1 MANSLKNKFKYSALA
16 ALIVTLLSCTV
27 MAFTGFGFGAP
38 AETANADTGI
48 SAQSNTEL
56 AAAWNSAVQ
65 ESIDGNGK
73 QVTFTLTENWT
84 AASHAT
90 YGTSLGEGVGFY
102 MGVLN
107 IPCDDEYANIVLDL
121 NGYTIDLARSSAH
134 RTGYVVFVSGSLTLE
149 DSSAGKTGKI
159 IGGNK
164 GGITVGDFGTF
175 VMRGGTIAGNMGYG
189 VEVYDGSF
197 AMYGGTI
204 SGNSTANNGGGVRIE
219 DSSTATFDMYG
230 GEISGNIAS
239 GFGGGVYVGAYSRFE
254 MTGGTITGNTATKG
268 GDEVAFCIYD
278 KADWNYAVA
287 FSLAH
292 PEYEIYC
299 VWDRNWTADSSTHFF
314 GTGTG
319 FSNGRIYVP
328 QGANIVL
335 DLNGYTID
343 RGLTS
348 AIDDGSVFYVNGTL
362 TLTDTSASKAGK
374 IMGGFNNNGG
384 GVNIESGGTFTMN
397 GGTISYNTAKYNGG
411 GVRVYSGGSFNMYGG
426 VITGNTVEEDDG
438 GGVMVSRDGYFYM
451 YGGEISGNTASRSGG
466 GVEIATRGHF
476 EMYGG
481 EISGNTAS
489 SRHGGGVDADSG
501 GSFNMYGGE
510 ISGNTAVNGGGLYSN
525 INFYIEGGAKI
536 VKNEAE
542 NGGGVYCAGGSSM
555 IDGGIVS
562 ENKSTGSGEGS
573 GVYVSSSASFDFSG
587 GSISNNIGGW
597 GGIVTYG
604 KFDMYGGVIEGHD
617 IGVVV
622 LSGSTNP
629 FTMYDGTIKNNRE
642 GLYAT
647 GGDFYLSGGEIIN
660 NSTGVHVDGQ
670 KFWLDGGRISNNT
683 IGVAINAAAV
693 CVLDGEISGNNGD
706 GISGTG
712 AGYKIELTGGV
723 IKDNGGSGV
732 NVDWAQVLVDG
743 CVITGNRGEFG
754 GGICFRPSYDGDTF
768 EFRSG
773 EISGNTATKSG
784 DDVAFVGNSA
794 LAWNMAIEFSL
805 AHPEYEV
812 AFVLNNDWTAA
823 SDATYTTSFGT
834 GAGFFNG
841 RIYVPAGANIVLD
854 LNGHTIDRKLS
865 ELASGGG
872 ISDGQVIYLMGSLE
886 IKDTSANGNGKITG
900 GADDNQGGG
909 VFIDGGNLTLT
920 GGSISGNYSNFHG
933 GGVYVRGNGSFTM
946 DGGTISNNTADNNGG
961 GVYVDINST
970 FTMNGGTISGNTVNL
985 ENGGGVYV
993 GGGTFTMN
1001 GGTIADNTASVSG
1014 GGVAMN
1020 TSATFEMNG
1029 GKITGNTAE
1038 SYAGGIDVYGEF
1050 IMNDGEI
1057 SGNSAATGGGIV
1069 VGGAQVFTLNGGT
1082 ISGNTSQNN
1091 GGGGVYVSEN
1101 ATFTMTGGEIS
1112 DNEALTIVG
1121 IGGGIYSKGKFEM
1134 TGGKISGNHG
1144 QNGGGIGLGET
1155 SDTLISGGEI
1165 SGNVAT
1171 GYAGAIDVYGKFTMN
1186 GGIITGNT
1194 APHGGAICVG
1204 TGKTV
1209 TMNGGSI
1216 SGNKA
1221 YNEGGGVY
1229 IGIQGTLDMH
1239 GGTISNNTATDGGG
1253 VYVSDNST
1261 FNLYDGLICGNKVA
1275 DEYSGGGVY
1284 VANSSTFNMFGGEIS
1299 GNFATNGGGVEVNQ
1313 SAFNLHGGVIKENKA
1328 TGLTSNKLG
1337 GAGVLVFNG
1346 GLLNMCGGEISGN
1359 VTDNYG
1365 GGVYVS
1371 ADSTIGINQGVITGN
1386 SATLN
1391 GGGIYMAGTFYL
1403 AHGSIVSEN
1412 ESDGYANN
1420 VYLVNGKKIEVTGGL
1435 IDNGV
1440 VTRIG
1445 VTMGAPGV
1453 FTNNFGTHN
1462 SGYAPAMFFFSDDLG
1477 YAVSISGNEGTLVAT
1492 ATVPASLT
1500 WQYSTDGG
1508 NTWRNLTNPYASI
1521 YYTGAPVLL
1530 RVQGSTDNILFIA
1543 SSKDDASGAATDR
1556 CPADAGEYTFAI
1568 SSIYSNPGTY
1578 SNPTQTIEILP
1589 VEIVWQYSFDNAT
1602 WYNFTGDSYEYA
1614 GMVWFVRAYDVVNG
1628 VALNLS
1634 TEPSADIKATGDYA
1648 FAASNGA
1655 GNYLNDTFSFK
1666 IVQKVLHIEWN
1677 FDGALSDGNGYYWIY
1692 DSIAHT
1698 PVPVIYNAEN
1708 VQVGNIPLVY
1718 KYTTDMNFAVAQ
1730 ATAGNYTLTV
1740 SVDDEYITILNGTTS
1755 YTIKQKELT
1764 VNWIGATDGEYS
1776 FDYAPDGYTVNA
1788 ELVGLIPGEVQNFN
1802 IRYTYNNANVETP
1815 KAVGVYT
1822 ATATLVDSVNYF
1834 FNDTQAATIR
1844 IKTRSLTVEWSG
1856 NSEKDGDFLWTFSGN
1871 GYAPAAKAFY
1881 PAGEEITLTFE
1892 YATYVNG
1899 RVGSYSST
1907 VPTAAGTYIMRVKLS
1922 TAGYNGN
1929 EYSFR
1934 NNTQVFEIEK
1944 LGVTLEW
1951 KYDGGELKDGVVRWE
1966 YDGQSHNVT
1975 PEINGLQIIR
1985 DGVLGVNLKVVRTDS
2000 ASALENVGYATASAA
2015 LDTSDSFNN
2024 NFYITN
2030 DTSLDYEVYK
2040 RVITSAV
2047 WTDKNGN
2054 EYGLGASASYNFGTV
2069 SGAKGPDFTMVA
2081 AGVNG
2086 DLSLTVTYSA
2096 SFDGEW
2102 VVDEDNG
2109 YVAYA
2114 KLSAEDAVNYCFED
2128 ESDTAELT
2136 FYIRAIGQIKD
2147 NVTVTWVIFTSPDEY
2162 VQVDDFVA
2170 EHGGAYLTYNGKA
2183 QSPVALYIKDDGS
2196 YIELAISANGKG
2208 TDVGEYSVW
2217 LLPSS
2222 EYNYEGDLECA
2233 YEIKP
2238 LDVTVEWQNSQSDE
2252 GKTFTY
2258 VYSGKEQ
2265 APYATVNAGGINCS
2279 VTVEGKINAGS
2290 YTATAVVSEN
2300 FNIVNGETQNY
2311 VIKKLGLDTSL
2322 ITWSAPDCY
2331 DERTADGET
2340 YYVYLYDGK
2349 SYAPEAKITLDAL
2362 GITLNLSV
2370 QGATSEVGTN
2380 YAIAMLDGSN
2390 EAHANFS
2397 LTGEAIKRFDIVQV
2411 SVNTVYWKDADGN
2424 VSYGDKV
2431 LHFVY
2436 NGKAQAPT
2444 AYFMNG
2450 DTEVKLTVIGERT
2463 DAGNAI
2469 AYVDT
2474 KDFDFGGT
2482 TPECEFVIDAK
2493 PLGVTWSGTSVT
2505 FNGRA
2510 QSPVAEAEDVELGVT
2525 LEAGVDFTVSAFT
2538 NAGKYTA
2545 KIVFTNKNYT
2555 FADGTNTTEFTI
2567 EKIDLSEFAEW
2578 SFADGDKGEDGIFF
2592 IGYNAEARA
2601 PEISVEFTL
2610 GDKTVTFTFDYSGKV
2625 ATVGNHTVTATIASA
2640 TVDGKD
2646 IGAANFTLGNNDG
2659 IDYKVTPFEITVDW
2673 NYGDAKTDEDG
2684 TRFWEYNGSE
2694 HAPTASFID
2703 WNGDKIDLKVYGA
2716 ETNAN
2721 ANAYTASVVAP
2732 ENCVI
2737 ADGNDATAT
2746 FVIKQA
2752 TIEVVWSGEGATLV
2766 DGVYVWT
2773 YDGEEH
2779 APVAKIKGTDNELS
2793 VTGAATDASD
2803 TNYVATAAQSDGN
2816 YVIASGETQS
2826 FRIKAKTVYVRW
2838 YGADDSDDNFEW
2850 AYSGYAQGPKAV
2862 LCDENNEPILVD
2874 GEPVEVEIAGKAST
2888 VGTHTAL
2895 ATDTFTNFD
2904 FAADAVVHHSFKISP
2919 KVLDDFKFAESGAIV
2934 TDGDDYKIYTY
2945 VYSGDDLQPEP
2956 TSGYKETV
2964 GFKTTIH
2971 VLNSDGS
2978 LGAEVLAITDV
2989 GSYRI
2994 TAESLNSNFTLPAD
3008 KATVDVV
3015 VTKYQAEVVWSSDK
3029 LTYNGANQAPTAYFV
3044 DAKGNE
3050 VNLTVTVDGDH
3061 ADVGTYK
3068 ATASFTGANGNYELA
3083 ENVTTEFEIK
3093 AYGLAVEWDWTGWTD
3108 QTLVYDGEEHLPTAT
3123 VSAASN
3129 LGLKVAYKVYNSDG
3143 DLVEGEIKNA
3153 GTYKIVLEL
3162 SGDGKDNYTFDE
3174 KEQTFEIK
3182 KKALTITI
3190 DDVNVDYGDTAPE
3203 YSASFDGFVESEAD
3217 ELGDL
3222 ANSKIGLWLRCDYAS
3237 GYAPGEYEIGVVTAR
3252 LAEILKNYEIPE
3264 GITGTLTV
3272 NEIAFKVIWN
3282 SGNSEIPNY
3291 STTTYNGKEYKPN
3304 AYYVDEVMGEHY
3316 DLEVKYATYDEAT
3329 GKYTVIDDKDYKA
3342 VDAGTYYLVA
3352 VSPDGVTL
3360 TGTETSFT
3368 IEKLAIEVNISSV
3381 DNVTFGSVYTAD
3393 GELVHARLTYKFG
3406 AVEPVDNIGLV
3417 LTLACAD
3424 GDFDAYGYLNAG
3436 EYKIVASWNE
3446 ADFGKNY
3453 EVTFVGEAEGEDGTN
3468 SCGLYKLDK
3477 AEIKVN
3483 KVKDIYSDE
3492 EFEEIISIGDG
3503 GNWLYINLNETEAD
3517 ENGVRQYKY
3526 IDYAGFASAE
3536 EEIVSIKYST
3546 LHNLDD
3552 HAAPDPKEDDY
3563 YTSNPAIRT
3572 AGRYA
3577 VNYMIE
3583 IANHEVY
3590 YGTWYVLVV
3599 PDSGL
3604 VDVTFNKV
3612 FEAFYGD
3619 AIPENFVKLLID
3631 EEYISVKGYPVDNFV
3646 RFAKVTISDGTT
3658 NGTADSSTGVGSYTV
3673 NIEIDDDDPQVVRI
3687 VRFTENSNIG
3697 AYVVKPK
3704 VITVDWGNT
3713 TFTQDKENPD
3723 KVWIDELTINISG
3736 FVDAQTVTV
3745 ENIQVSA
3752 DGGYAYT
3759 EIIVTDNGKEV
3770 RLILTATGDFK
3781 SVGGNTLLLT
3791 IEDGNYEIALES
3803 SAVAVTVVGP
3813 MEPTVPGG
3821 PTVNGGAPD
3830 WLWWVLAIVAV
3841 ALIIMIIVIV
3851 VLVKRRKEA
3860 NGDDDGFYEEATEED
3875 QN

>member
-1 MANSLKNKFKYSALA
+1 MNGGK
-16 ALIVTLLSCTV
+16 
-27 MAFTGFGFGAP
+27 
-38 AETANADTGI
+38 I
-48 SAQSNTEL
+48 S
-56 AAAWNSAVQ
+56 
-65 ESIDGNGK
+65 GN
-73 QVTFTLTENWT
+73 T
-84 AASHAT
+84 AAQH
-90 YGTSLGEGVGFY
+90 GGGVCACS
-102 MGVLN
+102 N
-107 IPCDDEYANIVLDL
+107 A
-121 NGYTIDLARSSAH
+121 
-134 RTGYVVFVSGSLTLE
+134 VFTM
-149 DSSAGKTGKI
+149 T
-159 IGGNK
+159 
-164 GGITVGDFGTF
+164 
-175 VMRGGTIAGNMGYG
+175 
-189 VEVYDGSF
+189 
-197 AMYGGTI
+197 GGTI
-204 SGNSTANNGGGVRIE
+204 SGN
-219 DSSTATFDMYG
+219 
-230 GEISGNIAS
+230 
-239 GFGGGVYVGAYSRFE
+239 
-254 MTGGTITGNTATKG
+254 TATKD
-268 GDEVAFCIYD
+268 GDEVVFDQHIAYSPSVI
-278 KADWNYAVA
+278 WNSAVE

-292 PEYEIYC
+292 PQYE
-299 VWDRNWTADSSTHFF
+299 VVFVLNNNWTAVGGF
-314 GTGTG
+314 GTEGDAG
-319 FSNGRIYVP
+319 FYRGAIYVP

-335 DLNGYTID
+335 DLNGYTLERTDSGDVI
-343 RGLTS
+343 
-348 AIDDGSVFYVNGTL
+348 IVDGRLEITDTTANRAGMITGVGTGVYVGYDGEGTL
-362 TLTDTSASKAGK
+362 ILTAGK
-374 IMGGFNNNGG
+374 ISGNKQ
-384 GVNIESGGTFTMN
+384 GVWVSSFCTFTMN
-397 GGTISYNTAKYNGG
+397 GGEISNNHSNSTGGGVYSDGEFTMRGGTISNNSAPLGGGVAFYDGHFQMNGGTIANNTANNGGGGVYVYGGKMFSMGGGTISNNTANANGG
-411 GVRVYSGGSFNMYGG
+411 GVRV
-426 VITGNTVEEDDG
+426 EDG
-438 GGVMVSRDGYFYM
+438 
-451 YGGEISGNTASRSGG
+451 T
-466 GVEIATRGHF
+466 F

-481 EISGNTAS
+481 
-489 SRHGGGVDADSG
+489 
-501 GSFNMYGGE
+501 GE
-510 ISGNTAVNGGGLYSN
+510 ITNNNAG
-525 INFYIEGGAKI
+525 ID
-536 VKNEAE
+536 
-542 NGGGVYCAGGSSM
+542 NGGGVYVYNDGTFTMTGGTISGNEAGNGGGVYTDGRFDL
-555 IDGGIVS
+555 DGGTITGNKASEGGGVNVS
-562 ENKSTGSGEGS
+562 STGIFYFYYGT
-573 GVYVSSSASFDFSG
+573 
-587 GSISNNIGGW
+587 ISNNVGEGVYAS
-597 GGIVTYG
+597 GSFGM
-604 KFDMYGGVIEGHD
+604 DGGVIEGHSD
-617 IGVVV
+617 GVYLINGKTSSMYGGIIRNNRIGV
-622 LSGSTNP
+622 
-629 FTMYDGTIKNNRE
+629 
-642 GLYAT
+642 YAT
-647 GGDFYLSGGEIIN
+647 GGDFACYDGEITN
-660 NSTGVHVDGQ
+660 NTIGVHADGHE
-670 KFWLDGGRISNNT
+670 FTLDGGRISNNGT
-683 IGVAINAAAV
+683 GVTVNGGSIWV
-693 CVLDGEISGNNGD
+693 TYGEISGNNGD
-706 GISGTG
+706 GISGSFG
-712 AGYKIELTGGV
+712 GMNLKLTGGA
-723 IKDNGGSGV
+723 IKNNGGSGV
-732 NVDWAQVLVDG
+732 NVEWARVFIDD
-743 CVITGNRGEFG
+743 CEITGNRGEFG
-754 GGICFRPSYDGDTF
+754 GGICFDPGRYSDSSF
-768 EFRSG
+768 ELING
-773 EISGNTATKSG
+773 TISGNTATKSG
-784 DDVAFVGNSA
+784 DEVAFVGSENFA
-794 LAWNMAIEFSL
+794 IAWNMAIEFSL

-812 AFVLNNDWTAA
+812 AFVLNNDWTAE
-823 SDATYTTSFGT
+823 SHATYGTSFGEGT
-834 GAGFFNG
+834 GLYGGKLF
-841 RIYVPAGANIVLD
+841 VPGDGDQRANIILD
-854 LNGHTIDRKLS
+854 LNGHTLNRNLTSQYTHGSVIDV
-865 ELASGGG
+865 SG
-872 ISDGQVIYLMGSLE
+872 ILTVE
-886 IKDTSANGNGKITG
+886 DTSSAKTGKITG
-900 GADDNQGGG
+900 GNNEYGGG
-909 VFIDGGNLTLT
+909 IILNDDCTVIVNGGTIT
-920 GGSISGNYSNFHG
+920 GNTATYG
-933 GGVYVRGNGSFTM
+933 GGIGIWDGSLTIN
-946 DGGTISNNTADNNGG
+946 GGTISNNTAVNGGGVYLQGSHNTMNGGTITGNTASENGG
-961 GVYVDINST
+961 GVYVDSGGT
-970 FTMNGGTISGNTVNL
+970 FTMNGGTISGNRAN
-985 ENGGGVYV
+985 
-993 GGGTFTMN
+993 
-1001 GGTIADNTASVSG
+1001 VSG
-1014 GGVAMN
+1014 AGVAMGRN
-1020 TSATFEMNG
+1020 CTFIING
-1029 GKITGNTAE
+1029 GDITGNTAG

-1057 SGNSAATGGGIV
+1057 SGNTAATGGGIV
-1069 VGGAQVFTLNGGT
+1069 VGGAQVFTLNGGV

-1112 DNEALTIVG
+1112 DNEALTVVG

-1165 SGNVAT
+1165 SGNVAI

-1186 GGIITGNT
+1186 GGIITGNI

-1229 IGIQGTLDMH
+1229 IGIQGTLNMH

-1253 VYVSDNST
+1253 VYASDNST

-1299 GNFATNGGGVEVNQ
+1299 GNFATNGGGVEVNK
-1313 SAFNLHGGVIKENKA
+1313 SAFNLHGGIIKENKA

-1346 GLLNMCGGEISGN
+1346 GLLNMCGGTISGN
-1359 VTDNYG
+1359 VTDSYG

-1403 AHGSIVSEN
+1403 AHGSIISEN

-1440 VTRIG
+1440 VTRVG
-1445 VTMGAPGV
+1445 VTMSAPGV

-1492 ATVPASLT
+1492 TTVPASLT

-1556 CPADAGEYTFAI
+1556 CPADVGEYTFAV

-1614 GMVWFVRAYDVVNG
+1614 GMVWFVRAYDVINNVS
-1628 VALNLS
+1628 VELS
-1634 TEPSADIKATGDYA
+1634 TVPSAAVKGTGDYA

-1655 GNYLNDTFSFK
+1655 GNYLNDTFSFT
-1666 IVQKVLHIEWN
+1666 IVQKVLRIEWN

-1708 VQVGNIPLVY
+1708 VQVGNIPLDY
-1718 KYTTDMNFAVAQ
+1718 KYTCGMNFAVAQ
-1730 ATAGNYTLTV
+1730 ATAGAYTLTV

-1764 VNWIGATDGEYS
+1764 VNWIGATDGAYS
-1776 FDYAPDGYTVNA
+1776 FDYAPDGYTVDA
-1788 ELVGLIPGEVQNFN
+1788 ELVGLIPGEEQKFN

-1844 IKTRSLTVEWSG
+1844 IKTRSLTVEWTG
-1856 NSEKDGDFLWTFSGN
+1856 NGEKDGDFLWTFSGN

-1899 RVGSYSST
+1899 RVGRYSST

-1929 EYSFR
+1929 EYSFS
-1934 NNTQVFEIEK
+1934 NATQVFEIEK

-2054 EYGLGASASYNFGTV
+2054 EYSLGASASYNFGTI

-2114 KLSAEDAVNYCFED
+2114 KLSADDAVNYCFED

-2162 VQVDDFVA
+2162 VKVDDFVA

-2300 FNIVNGETQNY
+2300 FNIVKGETQDY
-2311 VIKKLGLDTSL
+2311 EIKKLGLDTSL

-2340 YYVYLYDGK
+2340 YYVYIYDGK

-2493 PLGVTWSGTSVT
+2493 PINVTWSGTSVT
-2505 FNGRA
+2505 FNGKA
-2510 QSPVAEAEDVELGVT
+2510 QSPVAEAEDVELGFT

-2555 FADGTNTTEFTI
+2555 FADGTDTTEFTI
-2567 EKIDLSEFAEW
+2567 EKIDLSEIAEW

-2592 IGYNAEARA
+2592 IEYNSEARA

-2610 GDKTVTFTFDYSGKV
+2610 GDQTVTFTFDYSGKV

-2673 NYGDAKTDEDG
+2673 DYGDAKTDADG

-2694 HAPTASFID
+2694 HAPTASFTD

-2721 ANAYTASVVAP
+2721 ATAYTASVVAP

-2737 ADGNDATAT
+2737 ADGADATAT

-2816 YVIASGETQS
+2816 YVIASGETQA

-2904 FAADAVVHHSFKISP
+2904 FAADAVVQHSFKISP
-2919 KVLDDFKFAESGAIV
+2919 KVLDDFKFAESGATV

-2978 LGAEVLAITDV
+2978 LGKEVLAITDV

-3015 VTKYQAEVVWSSDK
+3015 VTKYQAEVVWSSDE

-3050 VNLTVTVDGDH
+3050 VSLTVTVDGDH
-3061 ADVGTYK
+3061 ADVGTYE
-3068 ATASFTGANGNYELA
+3068 ATASFTVANGNYELA

-3162 SGDGKDNYTFDE
+3162 SGNGKDNYTFDE

-3291 STTTYNGKEYKPN
+3291 SSTTYNGKEYKPN

-3329 GKYTVIDDKDYKA
+3329 GKYTVIDDEDYKA

-3352 VSPDGVTL
+3352 ISPDGVTL
-3360 TGTETSFT
+3360 TGTQTSFT

-3381 DNVTFGSVYTAD
+3381 DNVTFGSVYTVD

-3453 EVTFVGEAEGEDGTN
+3453 EVTFVGESDGEDGTK
-3468 SCGLYKLDK
+3468 SCGLFKLDK

-3492 EFEEIISIGDG
+3492 EFEEII
-3503 GNWLYINLNETEAD
+3503 
-3517 ENGVRQYKY
+3517 
-3526 IDYAGFASAE
+3526 
-3536 EEIVSIKYST
+3536 
-3546 LHNLDD
+3546 
-3552 HAAPDPKEDDY
+3552 
-3563 YTSNPAIRT
+3563 
-3572 AGRYA
+3572 
-3577 VNYMIE
+3577 
-3583 IANHEVY
+3583 
-3590 YGTWYVLVV
+3590 
-3599 PDSGL
+3599 
-3604 VDVTFNKV
+3604 
-3612 FEAFYGD
+3612 
-3619 AIPENFVKLLID
+3619 
-3631 EEYISVKGYPVDNFV
+3631 
-3646 RFAKVTISDGTT
+3646 
-3658 NGTADSSTGVGSYTV
+3658 
-3673 NIEIDDDDPQVVRI
+3673 
-3687 VRFTENSNIG
+3687 
-3697 AYVVKPK
+3697 
-3704 VITVDWGNT
+3704 
-3713 TFTQDKENPD
+3713 
-3723 KVWIDELTINISG
+3723 
-3736 FVDAQTVTV
+3736 
-3745 ENIQVSA
+3745 
-3752 DGGYAYT
+3752 
-3759 EIIVTDNGKEV
+3759 
-3770 RLILTATGDFK
+3770 
-3781 SVGGNTLLLT
+3781 
-3791 IEDGNYEIALES
+3791 
-3803 SAVAVTVVGP
+3803 
-3813 MEPTVPGG
+3813 
-3821 PTVNGGAPD
+3821 
-3830 WLWWVLAIVAV
+3830 
-3841 ALIIMIIVIV
+3841 
-3851 VLVKRRKEA
+3851 
-3860 NGDDDGFYEEATEED
+3860 
-3875 QN
+3875 